1 MAIFLTIIG
10 INIAILVG
18 FLLGVVTT
26 AQPKK
31 SDQTKN
37 VGTLYIYEDS
47 ADNTDHIY
55 ADFTVDIPTI
65 KEMAECKLTIDT
77 SVHLPKVR

>member
-18 FLLGVVTT
+18 FLLGALIV
-26 AQPKK
+26 APPK

-37 VGTLYIYEDS
+37 VGTLYIYKDA

-65 KEMAECKLTIDT
+65 KEMGECELTVDT
-77 SVHLPKVR
+77 SVHLPRLS

>member
-1 MAIFLTIIG
+1 MTIFLTIIG

-26 AQPKK
+26 AQPKP
-31 SDQTKN
+31 DHQKN
-37 VGTLYIYEDS
+37 VGTLYIYEDP
-47 ADNTDHIY
+47 ADGIDHVY

-65 KEMAECKLTIDT
+65 QEMEECEFTIDT
-77 SVHLPKVR
+77 SVHFPKIR

>member
-18 FLLGVVTT
+18 FLLGALVV
-26 AQPKK
+26 APSK

-37 VGTLYIYEDS
+37 VGTLYIYEDP

-55 ADFTVDIPTI
+55 ADFNVDISDI
-65 KEMAECKLTIDT
+65 KEMKECELTVDT
-77 SVHLPKVR
+77 SIRLPKVR

>member
-1 MAIFLTIIG
+1 MTIFLTIIG

-26 AQPKK
+26 AQPKPNH
-31 SDQTKN
+31 QKN
-37 VGTLYIYEDS
+37 VGTLYIYKDP

-55 ADFTVDIPTI
+55 ADFAVDIPTI
-65 KEMAECKLTIDT
+65 KEMEECELTIDT
-77 SVHLPKVR
+77 SVCLPKIR